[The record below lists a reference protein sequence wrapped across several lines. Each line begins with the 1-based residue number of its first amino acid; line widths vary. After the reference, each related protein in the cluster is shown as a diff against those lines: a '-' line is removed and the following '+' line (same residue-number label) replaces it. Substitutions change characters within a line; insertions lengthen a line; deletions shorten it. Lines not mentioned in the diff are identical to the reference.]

1 MPEAEHS
8 DGERRWILIA
18 LMLTMML
25 AAMDSTIVSTAIPQ
39 IVADLGGFTA
49 FSWVFSIYL
58 LAQTVTIPVYG
69 KLADLYGRKPV
80 LVAGTVIFLA
90 GSAASSAAWNIGSLI
105 GFRALQGLG
114 AGSIMA
120 TVNTL
125 AGDLYDVKERARV
138 QGWLSSVWGL
148 AAIVGPA
155 VGGAFAEYSSW
166 RWIFLINLPI
176 GVVALGL
183 ILSFLKERLRPRR
196 PRIDVLG
203 SVLILGSVGLLILGL
218 LEGGQAWP
226 WLSVPSLAI
235 FAAAVVLGVAL
246 VIVEGRAPEPVMPL
260 WLWKR
265 RVLLGANLSMIGM
278 GLVMMGPETYLPTFA
293 QASLGMGAIAAGFV
307 LAAMSIGW
315 PLASAL
321 SGNLYLHIGFRN
333 TGLIGA
339 FIVVASAAAF
349 LAIPWPQPPW
359 LLVADQIAL
368 GAGFG
373 LLSTPMLVGIQSV
386 VPWEER
392 GVVTGT
398 NMFFRNL
405 GQSLGAAVFGA
416 IFNSALEGRLR
427 HAPVALPGTHQDLL
441 AMLKSPTLPAG
452 AAEFIRGAINFAT
465 RHIYAGLV
473 VLAVATFC
481 AVMITPGRFLKE
493 GERAR

>member
-1 MPEAEHS
+1 MPAVEHS
-8 DGERRWILIA
+8 DSQRRWILTA

-69 KLADLYGRKPV
+69 KLADLYGRKPI
-80 LVAGTVIFLA
+80 LVVGTLIFLV
-90 GSAASSAAWNIGSLI
+90 GSAASSGAWNIVSLI

-125 AGDLYDVKERARV
+125 AGDLYDVRERARV

-155 VGGAFAEYSSW
+155 IGGTFAEYFSW

-176 GVVALGL
+176 GIVALAL
-183 ILSFLKERLRPRR
+183 ILSFLKEQVTRR
-196 PRIDVLG
+196 HPKIDFAG
-203 SVLILGSVGLLILGL
+203 SALILVVIGLLILGL

-226 WLSVPSLAI
+226 WLSVPAVVI
-235 FAAAVVLGVAL
+235 FATVVVLGVAL
-246 VIVEGRAPEPVMPL
+246 VFVERRAAEPVMPP

-265 RVLLGANLSMIGM
+265 RALLGANLSMIGM

-293 QASLGMGAIAAGFV
+293 QTSLGMGAIAAGFV
-307 LAAMSIGW
+307 LASMSIGW

-321 SGNLYLHIGFRN
+321 SGKLYLLIGFRN

-339 FIVVASAAAF
+339 FTVVVGSAAF
-349 LAIPWPQPPW
+349 LTIPWPQPTW
-359 LLVADQIAL
+359 LLVIDQIVL

-386 VPWEER
+386 VPWGER

-416 IFNSALEGRLR
+416 IFNNALEGRLR
-427 HAPVALPGTHQDLL
+427 HSPTPLSGNHQDILALL
-441 AMLKSPTLPAG
+441 KTSVLS
-452 AAEFIRGAINFAT
+452 AEQTGFVRAAINFAT
-465 RHIYAGLV
+465 RHIYIGLV
-473 VLAVATFC
+473 IFAVATLF
-481 AVMITPGRFLKE
+481 AVMITPRRFLKSE
-493 GERAR
+493 EAV